1 MDIAILGLPQSGKTT
16 VFNAITRGAALSTNY
31 TGHSKPTIAVTKVP
45 DSRLTTLHN
54 LYSPKKV
61 VQAEVRYLD
70 VPNPPDEIG
79 KGISGQ
85 FLNRLQLVDALLIV
99 SRAFEDPS
107 VSHVM
112 NTVDFIRDIDTI
124 LYELAFADM
133 EILDKRIER
142 IKEQM
147 KGSKS
152 NQRSR
157 LTQEIEVI
165 LGIRDGLEDGRY
177 LRDKDLEV
185 NERAVIEGFGLLTA
199 KPAVVS
205 VNVDENQRAS
215 HLPSQEDLL
224 ALSKERKVIVSDI
237 CGKLEMDLVQ
247 MEPEDEQ
254 EFRIAMGL
262 GESSLDQIIRLSYE
276 ALDLITFFTASEDEI
291 RAWPVPKGTSAGR
304 AAGKIH
310 TDLER
315 GFVRAETVELKDLER
330 LGSLA
335 EARKY
340 GLLRQ
345 EGKGY
350 LINDS
355 DVITILHNV

>member
-1 MDIAILGLPQSGKTT
+1 
-16 VFNAITRGAALSTNY
+16 
-31 TGHSKPTIAVTKVP
+31 
-45 DSRLTTLHN
+45 
-54 LYSPKKV
+54 PKKV

-152 NQRSR
+152 NQRSG

-262 GESSLDQIIRLSYE
+262 GESS
-276 ALDLITFFTASEDEI
+276 
-291 RAWPVPKGTSAGR
+291 
-304 AAGKIH
+304 
-310 TDLER
+310 
-315 GFVRAETVELKDLER
+315 
-330 LGSLA
+330 
-335 EARKY
+335 
-340 GLLRQ
+340 
-345 EGKGY
+345 
-350 LINDS
+350 
-355 DVITILHNV
+355 